1 MPNIKLCR
9 RTYTPFLLTDRVN
22 PLRQFQE
29 LRLICRKM
37 TNMYKI
43 AGFVTALLFVASCT
57 SNYPIS
63 PLPADTNPPS
73 LSTPIASYAT
83 VDRFYAFGATLP
95 SSEVNKGYTIH
106 FTDTTQNILAACQ
119 GIVNSIAT
127 NNDGTIAITA
137 QYKINSIY
145 SVYYSGIKS
154 TTLQVNDNINAGTI
168 LGKLNSSGT
177 LYFAVIKN
185 NNEMRCPMQ
194 YSSPGFMTSIQQAID
209 RNNANNPADSVYN
222 ACLIDSLPR

>member
-1 MPNIKLCR
+1 MPKIKLYLSPGNR
-9 RTYTPFLLTDRVN
+9 RLNITQYP
-22 PLRQFQE
+22 QFQE

-37 TNMYKI
+37 TSMYKV

-57 SNYPIS
+57 SNYPIA

-83 VDRFYAFGATLP
+83 VDKFYSFGETLP

-106 FTDTTQNILAACQ
+106 FTDTAQNIQAACP
-119 GIVNSIAT
+119 GIINSIAT

-145 SVYYSGIKS
+145 SVYYSGLRS
-154 TTLQVNDNINAGTI
+154 TTLQVNDNISAGSL
-168 LGKLNSSGT
+168 LGKIGTNGT
-177 LYFAVIKN
+177 LYFAIIKN
-185 NNEMRCPMQ
+185 NNEMRCPEQ

-209 RNNANNPADSVYN
+209 KHNTHNPADSVYA
-222 ACLIDSLPR
+222 ACLIDSLPK